1 MPPPGTRPSRDLSI
15 AETVMEEVHHQP
27 QTNQPPSVLQ
37 KTWTYLNE
45 EVRVSVLAELE
56 LLILTFCIGL
66 QDAVSFPDFHCFA
79 SNQTGNTVFLVL
91 AIVLPEA
98 DGTIFETSNIGV
110 ALGFF
115 LLAAMLTGQLGHRVG
130 PRRRGWLILCNLL
143 QTCLVFAAAALQH
156 IQEQTRRNNNKS
168 SSAVLSSSENEQ
180 PNTAT
185 TLWAIGLLATAA
197 GGQVVLSRAL
207 RMTEITTAMAT
218 AAWVDLLIDPALLA
232 HPARN
237 RPRNRRLGF
246 LVALLL
252 GTLCGAFVFRRLG
265 SPAALMVSAAGKALV
280 TGMFLVNPA
289 ERGKEVE
296 REGRVV

>member
-1 MPPPGTRPSRDLSI
+1 MLPPDDSPTRDSSI
-15 AETVMEEVHHQP
+15 AEGM
-27 QTNQPPSVLQ
+27 TNPKSEKAPSLFSRAWV
-37 KTWTYLNE
+37 YLNQD
-45 EVRVSVLAELE
+45 VRASGLAELE

-98 DGTIFETSNIGV
+98 DGDMFVTANIGV

-130 PRRRGWLILCNLL
+130 PRRRGWLILCNLI
-143 QTCLVFAAAALQH
+143 QTCLVFAAAAMQH
-156 IQEQTRRNNNKS
+156 IQHRRHPWPPEGKT
-168 SSAVLSSSENEQ
+168 SA
-180 PNTAT
+180 A
-185 TLWAIGLLATAA
+185 TLWAIGLLASAA
-197 GGQVVLSRAL
+197 GGQVVQSRAL

-232 HPARN
+232 HPVKN

-246 LVALLL
+246 LAALLL
-252 GTLCGAFVFRRLG
+252 GTLAGAFVFKRLG
-265 SPAALMVSAAGKALV
+265 SPAALMVSAAGKVLV
-280 TGMFLVNPA
+280 AGMFLLNPA
-289 ERGKEVE
+289 EREKGE
-296 REGRVV
+296 EGVGGAV